1 MGIMAKQSFDK
12 AAKKKR
18 IVLFG
23 GSFNPPHE
31 GHLHIAQKAHEA
43 LGCDGVWMMVAPRN
57 PYKDPSIYADLSHRK
72 KMSELMTAHLPW
84 LKVTDIEQ
92 SYIAD
97 GQDFIETAETLKRLR
112 TDFPNHEFVWM
123 MGSDN
128 VIDFHQWG
136 GWEDMIAN
144 HLIMVMNRT
153 QSAAE
158 IETVKNAKAVKASKV
173 KLTTHDDD
181 VSFKDDRG
189 FYLVQSPVVELSST
203 LIRANLAQKQP
214 DIMGLNADV
223 AKFIA
228 DEGLYN
234 YGVGAMPKRR
244 GTQANPKPKP

>member
-1 MGIMAKQSFDK
+1 MAKKSFDRAVQK
-12 AAKKKR
+12 QR

-31 GHLHIAQKAHEA
+31 GHLHIAQKAYEA

-92 SYIAD
+92 SYLD
-97 GQDFIETAETLKRLR
+97 EGQDFIETAETLKRLR
-112 TDFPNHEFVWM
+112 ADYPNHEFVWM

-128 VIDFHQWG
+128 ITTFHDWG
-136 GWEDMIAN
+136 GWEDMVAN

-153 QSAAE
+153 QSAQE
-158 IETVKNAKAVKASKV
+158 ITAVKNAKAIQASQLR
-173 KLTTHDDD
+173 LTTHDDD

-203 LIRANLAQKQP
+203 VIRANLAQKQP

-223 AKFIA
+223 AKLIA

-234 YGVGAMPKRR
+234 YGGSAAPKRSAK
-244 GTQANPKPKP
+244 QPSPKQKP

>member
-1 MGIMAKQSFDK
+1 MAKQSFER
-12 AAKKKR
+12 AAEKQR

-92 SYIAD
+92 SYLD
-97 GQDFIETAETLKRLR
+97 EGQDFIETSETLKRLR
-112 TDFPNHEFVWM
+112 ADYPNHEFVWM

-128 VIDFHQWG
+128 ITTFHEWG
-136 GWEDMIAN
+136 GWEDMVAN

-153 QSAAE
+153 QSDEE
-158 IETVKNAKAVKASKV
+158 ITAVKNAKAIKASQLN
-173 KLTTHDDD
+173 LTMHDDE
-181 VSFKDDRG
+181 VSFKEDRG

-203 LIRANLAQKQP
+203 VIRANLAQKQP
-214 DIMGLNADV
+214 DTMGLNADV
-223 AKFIA
+223 AQLIA

-234 YGVGAMPKRR
+234 YGEDAAPKRAAK
-244 GTQANPKPKP
+244 QPSLKPKP

>member
-1 MGIMAKQSFDK
+1 MAKQSFER
-12 AAKKKR
+12 AAEKQR

-92 SYIAD
+92 GYLD
-97 GQDFIETAETLKRLR
+97 EGQDFIETAETLKRLR
-112 TDFPNHEFVWM
+112 ADYPNHEFVWM

-128 VIDFHQWG
+128 ITTFHEWG
-136 GWEDMIAN
+136 GWEDMVAN

-153 QSAAE
+153 QSDEE
-158 IETVKNAKAVKASKV
+158 ITAVKNAKAIKASQLN
-173 KLTTHDDD
+173 LTIHDDD
-181 VSFKDDRG
+181 VSFKGDRG

-203 LIRANLAQKQP
+203 IIRANLAQKQP
-214 DIMGLNADV
+214 DTMGLNADV
-223 AKFIA
+223 AQLIA

-234 YGVGAMPKRR
+234 YGEDAAPKRAAK
-244 GTQANPKPKP
+244 QALPKPKP

>member
-1 MGIMAKQSFDK
+1 MAKQSFER
-12 AAKKKR
+12 AAEKQR

-72 KMSELMTAHLPW
+72 RMSELMTAHLPW

-92 SYIAD
+92 GYLD
-97 GQDFIETAETLKRLR
+97 EGQDFIETAETLKRLR
-112 TDFPNHEFVWM
+112 ADYPNHEFVWM

-128 VIDFHQWG
+128 ITTFHEWG
-136 GWEDMIAN
+136 GWEDMVAN

-153 QSAAE
+153 QSDEE
-158 IETVKNAKAVKASKV
+158 ITAVKNAKAIKASQLN
-173 KLTTHDDD
+173 LTIHDDD

-203 LIRANLAQKQP
+203 IIRANLAQKQP
-214 DIMGLNADV
+214 DTMGLNADV
-223 AKFIA
+223 AQLIA

-234 YGVGAMPKRR
+234 YGEDAAPKRAAK
-244 GTQANPKPKP
+244 QDLPKPKP